1 MATPSFVLAYT
12 KTKAVPPARAA
23 EFEKPFPTLNA
34 ALAFC
39 VQLIALGG
47 EALYIVKTIRGA
59 EESVLE
65 GDDLARAVKGA
76 GKPRK
81 AA

>member
-1 MATPSFVLAYT
+1 VATSFVLAYT
-12 KTKAVPPARAA
+12 KTKAVPPAKAA
-23 EFEKPFPTLNA
+23 EFEKPFPTLTA

-39 VQLIALGG
+39 VKLIALGG
-47 EALYIVKTIRGA
+47 EPLYIIKTIRGD

-65 GDDLARAVKGA
+65 GDDLARAVERSV
-76 GKPRK
+76 KPRK